1 MYALVI
7 YQYSTVMS
15 AADTPQKLTKTL
27 AKTMDIQNA
36 HQPPEHADDPC
47 PCTHHEH
54 GYSADKSRY
63 LSRLRRIE
71 GQTRGIQRMIDEDQY
86 CIDIITQISAIT
98 SALEN
103 ISLDLLNDHIH
114 SCVADAAT
122 QSGPQA
128 EATLDEAMKA
138 IRKIVKS

>member
-1 MYALVI
+1 
-7 YQYSTVMS
+7 MS
-15 AADTPQKLTKTL
+15 AADTPQKLTKT
-27 AKTMDIQNA
+27 MDTQNA

>member
-1 MYALVI
+1 
-7 YQYSTVMS
+7 MS

>member
-1 MYALVI
+1 
-7 YQYSTVMS
+7 
-15 AADTPQKLTKTL
+15 
-27 AKTMDIQNA
+27 
-36 HQPPEHADDPC
+36 
-47 PCTHHEH
+47 
-54 GYSADKSRY
+54 
-63 LSRLRRIE
+63 
-71 GQTRGIQRMIDEDQY
+71 MIDEDQY

-122 QSGPQA
+122 QSGAQA

>member
-1 MYALVI
+1 
-7 YQYSTVMS
+7 MS
-15 AADTPQKLTKTL
+15 AADTPQKL

>member
-1 MYALVI
+1 
-7 YQYSTVMS
+7 MS

-27 AKTMDIQNA
+27 AKTMNIQNA

>member
-1 MYALVI
+1 
-7 YQYSTVMS
+7 MS
-15 AADTPQKLTKTL
+15 VADTPQKLAKTL
-27 AKTMDIQNA
+27 AKTMDTQNA
-36 HQPPEHADDPC
+36 QQPPEHADDPC

>member
-1 MYALVI
+1 
-7 YQYSTVMS
+7 MS
-15 AADTPQKLTKTL
+15 AADTPQEL
-27 AKTMDIQNA
+27 AQTMDTQTTDAQPTDTQNM
-36 HQPPEHADDPC
+36 QRRTEQDDDHC

-63 LSRLRRIE
+63 LSRLRRVE
-71 GQTRGIQRMIDEDQY
+71 GQTRGIQRMISEDQY

-103 ISLDLLNDHIH
+103 ISLDLLNDPIH

-122 QSGPQA
+122 QSGAQA

>member
-1 MYALVI
+1 
-7 YQYSTVMS
+7 MS
-15 AADTPQKLTKTL
+15 AADTPQELTQT
-27 AKTMDIQNA
+27 TDTQTTDTQNMRRDTK
-36 HQPPEHADDPC
+36 QDDDHC

-63 LSRLRRIE
+63 LSRLRRVE
-71 GQTRGIQRMIDEDQY
+71 GQTRGVQRMISEDQY
-86 CIDIITQISAIT
+86 CIDIITQISAMT
-98 SALEN
+98 SVLEN
-103 ISLDLLNDHIH
+103 ISLHLLNDHIH

>member
-1 MYALVI
+1 M
-7 YQYSTVMS
+7 
-15 AADTPQKLTKTL
+15 DTPTTD
-27 AKTMDIQNA
+27 TQNM
-36 HQPPEHADDPC
+36 HRHTEQDDDHC
-47 PCTHHEH
+47 PCIHHQH

-63 LSRLRRIE
+63 LSRLRRVE
-71 GQTRGIQRMIDEDQY
+71 GQTRGIQRMINEDQY

>member
-1 MYALVI
+1 
-7 YQYSTVMS
+7 MS

-27 AKTMDIQNA
+27 TKTMDTQNA

>member
-1 MYALVI
+1 
-7 YQYSTVMS
+7 MS

-27 AKTMDIQNA
+27 AKTMDTQNA
-36 HQPPEHADDPC
+36 HQPPEHTDDPC

-71 GQTRGIQRMIDEDQY
+71 GQTRGIQRMIDEDRY